1 MPAPHTCVMMSWC
14 QALLHG
20 ILSSGPELAGGAGC
34 RAVAAGQAPA
44 WASGWAW
51 PGALCGCLPPPPHT
65 TLGREINVDVDR
77 QAFEDSATSWHVL
90 GCLCSAMRQDS
101 PPCCT
106 LREAASVDKFDPQLR
121 ESCQGRADCELSV
134 LWCGGELHQPCCQVH
149 QRV

>member
-1 MPAPHTCVMMSWC
+1 M
-14 QALLHG
+14 QAA
-20 ILSSGPELAGGAGC
+20 GPWLQARRQRGHQAGH
-34 RAVAAGQAPA
+34 GQAPCV
-44 WASGWAW
+44 
-51 PGALCGCLPPPPHT
+51 GACPPPPHT